1 MELMEQSLPVL
12 TQNLLHVSNLIQMPI
27 EYVLNNFINQGICGA
42 MPRHLSDLLAS
53 GLFTFFKDYMQVTN
67 VIINNLFAKP
77 DFPTVNIS
85 KEKKLT
91 FLKLMIS

>member
-1 MELMEQSLPVL
+1 
-12 TQNLLHVSNLIQMPI
+12 
-27 EYVLNNFINQGICGA
+27 